1 MSFGLDD
8 FSDAFESQLKTSV
21 NKEQETLKFTEK
33 IQVPKLEQ
41 KQKKFN
47 IKKENSEFYLD
58 DFTNMV
64 ELQTRSSPKIE
75 FTKEKKFD
83 LEQFTSE
90 LSQLTTKTETKP
102 KVNSE
107 RLNELHK
114 KKVKENPIL
123 PKPKKD
129 SSTLEEELRIKKEL
143 NQYANM
149 YNQSF
154 IKSFPTSF
162 NFSCQMNFGDS
173 ELMNK
178 EEMMEF
184 TQVFTEAFT
193 SSFVTSFNGAYQI
206 HKQKKLKEKEKKS
219 NDENINLNKSNSD
232 SDDESATSLNLN
244 EFSIAFGEQFE
255 EYELVPH
262 SPFNLRSASPNFE
275 NRNEI
280 FASKFLNFNFKIRN
294 RIFNSIQKI
303 S

>member
-8 FSDAFESQLKTSV
+8 FSDVFESQLKTSV
-21 NKEQETLKFTEK
+21 NIEQETLKITEK

-47 IKKENSEFYLD
+47 IKKENSDFDLD
-58 DFTNMV
+58 DFTSMV
-64 ELQTRSSPKIE
+64 ELQTHNSPKIE

-90 LSQLTTKTETKP
+90 SSQPTTKTETKP
-102 KVNSE
+102 KVKSE
-107 RLNELHK
+107 RLNEFVHK
-114 KKVKENPIL
+114 KNFKENPR
-123 PKPKKD
+123 PKKD

-206 HKQKKLKEKEKKS
+206 HKQKKSKEKEKKS

-262 SPFNLRSASPNFE
+262 SPLNLRSASPRKFE

-280 FASKFLNFNFKIRN
+280 FASKYLKFNFN
-294 RIFNSIQKI
+294 IQ
-303 S
+303 